1 MSMSFLGRLP
11 GVSKARRVVSETARA
26 AWSRDRAQLGWFRA
40 LGNRM
45 FRIAILVLRGFV
57 AHRVTMLAASL
68 TFYTVFSVVPMLV
81 VVLWT
86 LKLTDHLPVAP
97 VELYAQQPLVTG
109 DQLLHVALAE
119 IFGAVERAGE
129 VTGLVGLLA
138 LLYVAGK
145 MFSFTERALYTIAG
159 SGRQRPRPARAL
171 GYLALL
177 LMLPV
182 VVGVVGVL
190 QAAARR
196 SFGREL
202 DRVLGWIPG
211 LDLVL
216 VVAVG
221 FCVLWLA
228 ATLLYWAAVRA
239 RIPFVSAC
247 VGGFVSAVALPI
259 VFWAY
264 VNLQV
269 GVSQASTLSSGFLA
283 FPVFL
288 MWSFTSWC
296 TVLIGAEIAVAHH
309 VDDVLVHGARA
320 FSLDL
325 AGEREASLIV
335 LIRLAIRA
343 RTASGSAL
351 SDDQL
356 ARSLRLPPQLVR
368 NLCVRLVDRG
378 LLVEKGQA
386 FELAFDP
393 EQATVGTLVD
403 AIERDPA
410 LSAAH
415 RDAPRARGSR
425 ALPRSLTL
433 AQLAKAT

>member
-1 MSMSFLGRLP
+1 
-11 GVSKARRVVSETARA
+11 
-26 AWSRDRAQLGWFRA
+26 
-40 LGNRM
+40 
-45 FRIAILVLRGFV
+45 
-57 AHRVTMLAASL
+57 
-68 TFYTVFSVVPMLV
+68 
-81 VVLWT
+81 
-86 LKLTDHLPVAP
+86 
-97 VELYAQQPLVTG
+97 
-109 DQLLHVALAE
+109 
-119 IFGAVERAGE
+119 
-129 VTGLVGLLA
+129 
-138 LLYVAGK
+138 
-145 MFSFTERALYTIAG
+145 
-159 SGRQRPRPARAL
+159 
-171 GYLALL
+171 
-177 LMLPV
+177 
-182 VVGVVGVL
+182 
-190 QAAARR
+190 
-196 SFGREL
+196 
-202 DRVLGWIPG
+202 
-211 LDLVL
+211 
-216 VVAVG
+216 
-221 FCVLWLA
+221 
-228 ATLLYWAAVRA
+228 
-239 RIPFVSAC
+239 
-247 VGGFVSAVALPI
+247 
-259 VFWAY
+259 

>member
-1 MSMSFLGRLP
+1 MSFLGRLP

-190 QAAARR
+190 QAAARFFR
-196 SFGREL
+196 SIRTEFEFGRLVFRSSQLLFEL
-202 DRVLGWIPG
+202 FIEFFEAVLEPLNVFFNIVPS
-211 LDLVL
+211 
-216 VVAVG
+216 G
-221 FCVLWLA
+221 FC
-228 ATLLYWAAVRA
+228 
-239 RIPFVSAC
+239 SC
-247 VGGFVSAVALPI
+247 
-259 VFWAY
+259 
-264 VNLQV
+264 
-269 GVSQASTLSSGFLA
+269 
-283 FPVFL
+283 
-288 MWSFTSWC
+288 
-296 TVLIGAEIAVAHH
+296 
-309 VDDVLVHGARA
+309 
-320 FSLDL
+320 
-325 AGEREASLIV
+325 
-335 LIRLAIRA
+335 
-343 RTASGSAL
+343 
-351 SDDQL
+351 
-356 ARSLRLPPQLVR
+356 
-368 NLCVRLVDRG
+368 
-378 LLVEKGQA
+378 
-386 FELAFDP
+386 
-393 EQATVGTLVD
+393 
-403 AIERDPA
+403 
-410 LSAAH
+410 
-415 RDAPRARGSR
+415 
-425 ALPRSLTL
+425 
-433 AQLAKAT
+433 